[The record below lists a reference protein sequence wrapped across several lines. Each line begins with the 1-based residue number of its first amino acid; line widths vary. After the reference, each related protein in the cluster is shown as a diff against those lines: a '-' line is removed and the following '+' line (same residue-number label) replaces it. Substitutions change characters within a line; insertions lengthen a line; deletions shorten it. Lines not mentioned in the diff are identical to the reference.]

1 MVLPEDEVRRLFRA
15 MKTVLQML
23 RDRGY
28 VVTDD
33 EIAMTME
40 GFTAKYGHNMKRE
53 DLMLVKAKRDSG
65 EQIYVFFP
73 DEAKVGAK
81 TIRTLICRMN
91 DDNVTRAILVSQ
103 QNLTPFAKKMIKEVA
118 KKFQV
123 EVFQEAELL
132 VNIHHHELVP
142 PHQVLTAEEKTT
154 LLARYT
160 VKETQLPRIQVT
172 DPVARYHG
180 LKSGDVVKI
189 IRPSETAGRYITYR
203 YAV

>member
-1 MVLPEDEVRRLFRA
+1 

-23 RDRGY
+23 RERGY

-40 GFTAKYGHNMKRE
+40 GFTAKYGDNMKRE

-65 EQIYVFFP
+65 EKIYVFFP
-73 DEAKVGAK
+73 EEAKVGAK
-81 TIRTLICRMN
+81 TIRTLISRMN

-103 QNLTPFAKKMIKEVA
+103 QNLTPANKMIKEVA
-118 KKFQV
+118 KIFQV
-123 EVFQEAELL
+123 EVF
-132 VNIHHHELVP
+132 
-142 PHQVLTAEEKTT
+142 
-154 LLARYT
+154 
-160 VKETQLPRIQVT
+160 QVT

-189 IRPSETAGRYITYR
+189 ICPSETAGRYITYR